1 MVCFED
7 KSYTIE
13 IETGGNPIENYQAL
27 QTEIAYVFSVIGK
40 DQMPEQGLFYLADL
54 LMQLQPEWEVAKKM
68 TM

>member
-1 MVCFED
+1 MVRFDD

-13 IETGGNPIENYQAL
+13 VVTGGNPVENYQAL
-27 QTEIAYVFSVIGK
+27 QSEIAYVFSVMYK
-40 DQMPEQGLFYLADL
+40 DRMPEQGLFYLSDL